1 VTSPTIDLA
10 VVGAALLAAYYLF
23 RLLQTDPPSAR
34 PATMVI
40 RLSWPEVAACAMSV
54 TMPPAFL
61 IVAHVEQ
68 ASKPESL
75 IALDLFAS
83 VFCLVAVR
91 GALTAWR
98 RVDVSDEGVS
108 SRSPWTGTRFAPWSA
123 IESASYSALRRR
135 LLIRGCGFR
144 PIRVRLDWRGA
155 EDLVE
160 EVRRRC
166 PPGVLRNG

>member
-1 VTSPTIDLA
+1 MTSPTIDLA

-23 RLLQTDPPSAR
+23 RLLRTDPPSAR

-75 IALDLFAS
+75 IA
-83 VFCLVAVR
+83 AVR

-135 LLIRGCGFR
+135 LLLRGCGFR

-155 EDLVE
+155 EGLVE